1 MLRYQS
7 EGLDESILRKF
18 GDETGDSSF
27 QALLVRNGTQ
37 SFSQLVYDH
46 VPLVRDGMQV
56 IARHDVNAE
65 FVKVQV
71 RGPAVLR

>member
-1 MLRYQS
+1 MVQYQTG
-7 EGLDESILRKF
+7 GLGEFILRKF

-27 QALLVRNGTQ
+27 QALLVRNGIQ
-37 SFSQLVYDH
+37 SFGQLVYDH

-56 IARHDVNAE
+56 IACHDVNAE
-65 FVKVQV
+65 FVKAPI